1 MIDKLTYWLTKKK
14 VQHSLLWVVL
24 LLKVNL
30 KKSIDLR
37 NNKIM
42 KADKEDGI
50 YIRMAGDESKGECFS
65 TDFAKVKSFD

>member
-1 MIDKLTYWLTKKK
+1 
-14 VQHSLLWVVL
+14 
-24 LLKVNL
+24 
-30 KKSIDLR
+30 
-37 NNKIM
+37 M